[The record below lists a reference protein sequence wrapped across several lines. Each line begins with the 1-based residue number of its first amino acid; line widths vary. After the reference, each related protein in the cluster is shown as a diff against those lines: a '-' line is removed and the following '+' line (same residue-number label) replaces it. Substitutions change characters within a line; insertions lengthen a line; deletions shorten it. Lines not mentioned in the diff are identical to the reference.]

1 MRYDRGD
8 LVFLPIRPNDDFVLR
23 LATQFYIRH
32 PDDLVDNIF
41 LRNGEYC
48 PTIRD
53 VLERQKGEKRL
64 HRRRACIVHSYTQS
78 ESDVTKAFGQILLM
92 ADAASKAGAD
102 EVYLILAEHMFD
114 RQDLDPDLK
123 YDDEYLNLSEGKR
136 RKIEKMQGQP
146 FSLEVAVK
154 HFHAAGIK
162 KVLTLDGHSEA
173 LNKVYERI
181 FQCNPDHVLFNL
193 DPVPIFVN
201 YLLSLDNDG
210 YLGDNGSN
218 LVLVGPDKGSWKAL
232 KRFYDLS
239 GLVNASLVY
248 CNKYRTAPNDPKKI
262 EAAIEKTSE
271 NFNGVEGKIVVG
283 LDDKGDTLGTL
294 RKTLV
299 LGLSDH
305 GTPKQL
311 HAMLSH
317 LIFSTREAY
326 ELVAD
331 SRINVHGSNSH
342 PNIIFKKNEPGVR
355 QISVLDFTPY
365 FAWALVNN
373 LLPGKPLPI
382 IDNAKDLG
390 MYKDFYKVAKQE
402 RFVDFS

>member
-1 MRYDRGD
+1 MKYDRGD

-23 LATQFYIRH
+23 LARHFYVRD
-32 PDDLVDNIF
+32 PDELVDNLSF
-41 LRNGEYC
+41 RNGEYC

-53 VLERQKGEKRL
+53 ILDRPQNTRRL
-64 HRRRACIVHSYTQS
+64 YGRKACIVYSYTQS
-78 ESDVTKAFGQILLM
+78 EMGVIEAFGRILVM
-92 ADAASKAGAD
+92 AGAARKAGA
-102 EVYLILAEHMFD
+102 EEIYLILTEHIFD
-114 RQDLDPDLK
+114 RQDLDPDLR
-123 YDDEYLNLSEGKR
+123 YDPDYERFSEGRK
-136 RKIEKMQGQP
+136 RKIDKMQGQP
-146 FSLEVAVK
+146 FSLEVIVE

-162 KVLTLDGHSEA
+162 KVLTLDRHSEA
-173 LNKVYERI
+173 ADKVYERV
-181 FQCNPDHVLFNL
+181 FNPDHALFNL

-210 YLGDNGSN
+210 YFGDGGSN
-218 LVLVGPDKGSWKAL
+218 LVLVGPDKGSWDAL

-248 CNKYRTAPNDPKKI
+248 CNKYRTAPNDPHKL
-262 EAAIEKTSE
+262 EAAVETTSD
-271 NFNGVEGKIVVG
+271 NFSGVEGKIVIG

-299 LGLSDH
+299 QGLLNH
-305 GTPKQL
+305 GKPKQI

-331 SRINVHGSNSH
+331 SRMNIHGSNSH
-342 PNIIFKKNEPGVR
+342 PNMVFKRDEPGVR

-365 FAWALVNN
+365 FAWALVNH
-373 LLPGKPLPI
+373 LLPGKPLQI
-382 IDNAKDLG
+382 ITDPKDLEH
-390 MYKDFYKVAKQE
+390 YKDLYKIAKQE
-402 RFVDFS
+402 RFIDFS